1 MENLDLMIVLAQI
14 LNFLILF
21 LIFKKFI
28 GDKLKKSILN
38 KRELIKKLENAE
50 IEYKQTLEKAYL
62 EKDNIMKEA
71 RSWANKLFKEME
83 SLSKVREQE
92 ILERAEKRAKMIIEW
107 GNRQIE
113 KDRLE
118 MVAWVKK
125 YILDLTLKLN
135 SKLFKNSKA
144 DKNFIEKEIE
154 KIA

>member
-1 MENLDLMIVLAQI
+1 
-14 LNFLILF
+14 
-21 LIFKKFI
+21 
-28 GDKLKKSILN
+28 
-38 KRELIKKLENAE
+38 
-50 IEYKQTLEKAYL
+50 
-62 EKDNIMKEA
+62 MKEA